1 VKKRGHSEE
10 DLYVTGKEK
19 RKQGKPRNEEMN
31 KWKREIIRGRKNKKT
46 IKGRRRRPELRRGE
60 IARQRKK

>member
-31 KWKREIIRGRKNKKT
+31 KWKREIIRGT
-46 IKGRRRRPELRRGE
+46 IKRRRRRPELRRGE